1 MWQVKPYTSKDLH
14 QTLEIVDII
23 KIKMQKS
30 DTVTFEKCGE
40 SHSLTKRKNLCIFF
54 QTIKVSILQ
63 EASLSLGKKFKIINK
78 KKNTST
84 CS

>member
-30 DTVTFEKCGE
+30 DTVTFENCGE
-40 SHSLTKRKNLCIFF
+40 SHSLTKER
-54 QTIKVSILQ
+54 TYVY
-63 EASLSLGKKFKIINK
+63 SLKL
-78 KKNTST
+78 
-84 CS
+84 